1 MESRRDDMKI
11 RQSLVEKG
19 ISMMPLNLE
28 NTGKDQL
35 KEGPISIPSPAPT
48 LKAVMVAP
56 FAVDTFTLSQTPS
69 TTSSSNSPLAAG
81 LPSMTK
87 TPPTATVSLPNRP
100 TSGSFSLKSTVAAE
114 SPATPNIVSFEQRM
128 GKVLLPDDLSSIFR
142 EGDHLRKLLF
152 QKLASEAAISP
163 AQLLKMVEKAQ
174 RKEPDLELRKGVPD
188 DSLKQR
194 PSSAGLLGES
204 TLKVMEFAADLPRQ
218 GEDRSQTAKQLKEAE
233 GKPTKLGEESA
244 KVVGSKGL
252 EMFRIA
258 GDSSNTIIFLDLSSA
273 GGKSLEHTT
282 LTLGGGRI
290 LVKVMLLLQIWL
302 ISDLNFF
309 SLPLES
315 LQLQMI
321 NLLLCSWGNC

>member
-1 MESRRDDMKI
+1 
-11 RQSLVEKG
+11 
-19 ISMMPLNLE
+19 
-28 NTGKDQL
+28 
-35 KEGPISIPSPAPT
+35 
-48 LKAVMVAP
+48 
-56 FAVDTFTLSQTPS
+56 
-69 TTSSSNSPLAAG
+69 
-81 LPSMTK
+81 MTK

-100 TSGSFSLKSTVAAE
+100 TSSSFSLKSTVAAE

-142 EGDHLRKLLF
+142 DGEHLRKLLF
-152 QKLASEAAISP
+152 QKLASKAAISP

-174 RKEPDLELRKGVPD
+174 KKEPDLELRKGVPD

-194 PSSAGLLGES
+194 PSSAGLLDES

-244 KVVGSKGL
+244 KGVGSKGL

-258 GDSSNTIIFLDLSSA
+258 GDSSNTVIFLDLSSA

-321 NLLLCSWGNC
+321 NLLLYSWGNC

>member
-1 MESRRDDMKI
+1 MESSRDDMKI
-11 RQSLVEKG
+11 KQSLVEKG
-19 ISMMPLNLE
+19 ISTMSLNLE

-35 KEGPISIPSPAPT
+35 KEGPISTPSPALN
-48 LKAVMVAP
+48 LK
-56 FAVDTFTLSQTPS
+56 PS
-69 TTSSSNSPLAAG
+69 TTSSSNRPLTAG

-87 TPPTATVSLPNRP
+87 TSPTATVSLPNRS
-100 TSGSFSLKSTVAAE
+100 TSSSFSLESTVAAQ
-114 SPATPNIVSFEQRM
+114 SRIPATPDIASFEQRM

-152 QKLASEAAISP
+152 QKLASTAAISP

-194 PSSAGLLGES
+194 PSSAGLLDES

-244 KVVGSKGL
+244 KGVGSKGL

-258 GDSSNTIIFLDLSSA
+258 GDSSNTVIFLDLSSA

-321 NLLLCSWGNC
+321 NLLLYSWGNC